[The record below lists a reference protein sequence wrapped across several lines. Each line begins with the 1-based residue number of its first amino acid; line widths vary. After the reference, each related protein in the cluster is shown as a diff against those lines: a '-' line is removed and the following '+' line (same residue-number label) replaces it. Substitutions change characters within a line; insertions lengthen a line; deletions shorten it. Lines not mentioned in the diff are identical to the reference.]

1 MTGTAA
7 PADALLAGYGQPPLD
22 EAVDPTGAV
31 RAPYLPV
38 LSTLAELGPAG
49 LAARSARLQDARAAA
64 GIVFTASIDGRLQ
77 EQVFPLDPVPR
88 LIGADTWKQLEA
100 GAEQR
105 ARALNA
111 FLADVYA
118 AGPDAGRQPDIVAD
132 GIIPGALIR
141 QVPGFQPAAAGLVP
155 GGSPRATV
163 YGLDLLT
170 DQDGRWVVL
179 EDNLQVPSGLG
190 YALANRRSAVAA
202 YPELHAAAGALRSPE
217 ATGRLLHQALL
228 DSAPP
233 RCRSSVPQVVVLS
246 DGPANSAWFEH
257 RTLAEEMG
265 VPVVHPDDLRRNG
278 SRVAAMVDGR
288 LVDIDVVYRRLGGDE
303 LLGDTA
309 AGALLREAATA
320 GYLSIA
326 NAPGN
331 GVADDKAVYAFVGP
345 MIRYYLGEQPMLH
358 DVGTWLLSDPG
369 QYAAVR
375 GRMGELV
382 VKPVDGSGGEGV
394 MIGPTLTRAQV
405 AELEQQVALAP
416 HRYIAQEVIRFS
428 THSTLVGGTLAP
440 RHVDLRLFVLSGA
453 QTVVVPTGLTRVALA
468 ADGLLV
474 NSSQG
479 GGSKDTWV
487 VG

>member
-1 MTGTAA
+1 MTGTAV
-7 PADALLAGYGQPPLD
+7 PLDALLPEYGQPPLD
-22 EAVDPTGAV
+22 EAIDPTGLV
-31 RAPYLPV
+31 RPPYQRV
-38 LSTLAELGPAG
+38 LSTLAELGPDGIATRCG
-49 LAARSARLQDARAAA
+49 TMQGARAAE
-64 GIVFTASIDGRLQ
+64 GIVFTASIDGSLQ

-88 LIGADTWKQLEA
+88 LIGASTWHHLEA
-100 GAEQR
+100 GAAQR

-118 AGPDAGRQPDIVAD
+118 TGPGAGRLPDIVAD
-132 GIIPGALIR
+132 GVIPASLVL
-141 QVPGFQPAAAGLVP
+141 QVPGYQPAAAGLAP
-155 GGSPRATV
+155 GGAPRATV

-170 DQDGRWVVL
+170 DQNGRWVVL

-217 ATGRLLHQALL
+217 STGRLLHQALR
-228 DSAPP
+228 DAAPP
-233 RCRSSVPQVVVLS
+233 RCESNPPQVVVLS
-246 DGPANSAWFEH
+246 DGPTNSAWFEH
-257 RTLAEEMG
+257 RTLAQEMG
-265 VPVVHPDDLRRNG
+265 VPVVHPDALCRNG
-278 SRVAAMVDGR
+278 SRVAATVGGR
-288 LVDIDVVYRRLGGDE
+288 LLDIDVVYRRLGGDE

-309 AGALLREAATA
+309 AGALLREAAAA
-320 GYLSIA
+320 GFVSIA

-345 MIRYYLGEQPMLH
+345 MIRYYLGEQPILH

-382 VKPVDGSGGEGV
+382 IKPVDGSGGEGV
-394 MIGPTLTRAQV
+394 MIGPTLTDAQV
-405 AELEQQVALAP
+405 DELEEQVSRAP

-428 THSTLVGGTLAP
+428 THPTLVGGTLQP

-453 QTVVVPTGLTRVALA
+453 DTRVVPAALTRVALA

-487 VG
+487 QS